1 MECFDIKWDITGEC
15 PVILLEGDITGDSS
29 YRIQEAYDRI
39 KSGKHTETLIF
50 DFSNSQYI
58 NSSGI
63 SIFIQMLQ
71 DYQGH
76 NGRFIFTGLNEHLN
90 KVLHIVGITEF
101 ITICDTIDSAFI
113 LSKNK

>member
-1 MECFDIKWDITGEC
+1 MECFDIKWDMSKVC

-29 YRIQEAYDRI
+29 DKIQEAYNRI
-39 KSGKHTETLIF
+39 KSEKHTETVIF
-50 DFSNSQYI
+50 DFTNSKYI

-71 DYQGH
+71 EYQEH
-76 NGRFIFTGLNEHLN
+76 NGRFIFTGLNEHMS
-90 KVLHIVGITEF
+90 KVLDIVGITEY
-101 ITICDTIDSAFI
+101 ITICDSIDSAFD

>member
-1 MECFDIKWDITGEC
+1 MKCFDIKWDNSKEC

-29 YRIQEAYDRI
+29 DKIQQAYDRI
-39 KSGKHTETLIF
+39 KSEKHTETLIF
-50 DFSNSQYI
+50 DFTNSQYI

-71 DYQGH
+71 EYQEH
-76 NGRFIFTGLNEHLN
+76 NGRFIFTGLNEHMS
-90 KVLHIVGITEF
+90 KVLDIVGITEY
-101 ITICDTIDSAFI
+101 ITICDSINSAFS